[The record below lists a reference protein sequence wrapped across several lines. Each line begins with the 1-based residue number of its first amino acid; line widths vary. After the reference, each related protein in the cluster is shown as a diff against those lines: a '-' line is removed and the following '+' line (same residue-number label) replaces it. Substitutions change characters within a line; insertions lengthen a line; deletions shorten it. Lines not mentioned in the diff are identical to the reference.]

1 MFKIIT
7 LLLSILSKNIIGNEN
22 NYRIVEKE
30 YVENNIVQTI
40 DDEYF
45 LVYDDKYSL
54 FYNNYNFDLSNYDDV
69 CVYKR
74 NGKIYIIAS
83 NKGNLENIILS
94 KTLEKEQQIT
104 LVRDGIT
111 NWQSEMYNNKIYV
124 YGKSNEYNDLT

>member
-69 CVYKR
+69 CAYKW

-83 NKGNLENIILS
+83 K
-94 KTLEKEQQIT
+94 
-104 LVRDGIT
+104 
-111 NWQSEMYNNKIYV
+111 
-124 YGKSNEYNDLT
+124 